1 MTTPTYPLCHDLFD
15 VTLAKDDDERF
26 KAYNGVHK
34 IGLNS
39 SAREYSTPLGRVR
52 NTMAK
57 VSNINPNH
65 TILHPPRMFMAAS
78 LITLIM
84 YYDSKPC
91 LWRRLCVCS

>member
-15 VTLAKDDDERF
+15 VTLAKDDDECF

-57 VSNINPNH
+57 VSYINHNH
-65 TILHPPRMFMAAS
+65 QSWTRTMIKKAIKF
-78 LITLIM
+78 
-84 YYDSKPC
+84 
-91 LWRRLCVCS
+91 